1 MTKKH
6 DIIWLESVD
15 STNEEARRRIS
26 DIDNLSVLSA
36 LEQTAGRGQRG
47 NKWTSKAGDNLL
59 FSIVLKLS
67 PDDSGLGV
75 LDARDQFALN
85 EIAAL
90 SVVDFLRSH
99 EIQAQIKWPN
109 DIYVGSRKICGIL
122 IENSL
127 RGKHVSSSIIGIG
140 LNINQRN
147 FDVNLPNPTSMVLS
161 LPDFECHSVSPECK
175 SVTSQCHSERIED
188 IDEAAVANAKES
200 FDIRACLEEF
210 MDIFTSYH
218 DRYLAVESE
227 LSPLRQLYL
236 SNLWR
241 LDLPAEFIDYTS
253 LPSGHLDAPMNICT
267 DFDGTSAAEVRPRR
281 FHGIIRGL
289 SDIGNLMVEDI
300 STGHIREFGFKEI
313 GYILE

>member
-15 STNEEARRRIS
+15 STNEEARRHIS

-47 NKWTSKAGDNLL
+47 NTWTSKAGENLM
-59 FSIVLKLS
+59 FSIVLMLS
-67 PDDSGLGV
+67 SDASGRVHLE
-75 LDARDQFALN
+75 ARNQFALN
-85 EIAAL
+85 EIASL
-90 SVVDFLRSH
+90 SVIDFLRVH
-99 EIQAQIKWPN
+99 GIQARIKWPN

-127 RGKHVSSSIIGIG
+127 HGKHVSSSIIGIG

-147 FDVNLPNPTSMVLS
+147 FDVNLPNPTSMVLCQ
-161 LPDFECHSVSPECK
+161 PDPECHSVSPECK
-175 SVTSQCHSERIED
+175 SVSSQCHSERNED
-188 IDEAAVANAKES
+188 IDEVAVANAKES

-218 DRYLAVESE
+218 DSFLTSACD

-236 SNLWR
+236 NHLWR
-241 LDLPAEFIDYTS
+241 LDLPADYLDYTS

-289 SDIGNLMVEDI
+289 SDIGNLLVEDL
-300 STGHIREFGFKEI
+300 STGQIRDFGFKEI
-313 GYILE
+313 GYVL